1 MSDKRSRGRE
11 LVDSLTEPGD
21 PLSLTVLVVEAGRI
35 VDRLDTLDA
44 VLSGDAE
51 TWLRLAE
58 GREGAITVR
67 VDSALTE
74 ARQQASV
81 LRQLLVE
88 IARRR
93 KPDDDDEDDP
103 LDDL

>member
-1 MSDKRSRGRE
+1 M
-11 LVDSLTEPGD
+11 VASLTDPGD
-21 PLSLTVLVVEAGRI
+21 PPSLTVLVVEAGRI
-35 VDRLDTLDA
+35 VDRLDDLDA
-44 VLSGDAE
+44 VLSGDVD
-51 TWLRLAE
+51 TWLTIAE
-58 GREGAITVR
+58 GRDGDINLR

-93 KPDDDDEDDP
+93 KPDTTDDDDP